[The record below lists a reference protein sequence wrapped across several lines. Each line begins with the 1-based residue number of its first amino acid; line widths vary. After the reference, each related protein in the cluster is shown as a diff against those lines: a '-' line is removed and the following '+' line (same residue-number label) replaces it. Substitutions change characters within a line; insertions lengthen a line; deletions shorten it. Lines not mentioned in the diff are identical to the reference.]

1 MEGTD
6 TMSMINALW
15 PFVLMAGIFY
25 FMLWR
30 LQKKEQQRRQSMLG
44 SLKKGDKVMTIGG
57 IYGIIT
63 KIDGKK
69 VFLEVSEGLIMEFAK
84 NAVSSIDGESN
95 EEN

>member
-30 LQKKEQQRRQSMLG
+30 PQKKEQQRRKSMLG
-44 SLKKGDKVMTIGG
+44 ALKKGDKVINIGG
-57 IYGIIT
+57 I
-63 KIDGKK
+63 
-69 VFLEVSEGLIMEFAK
+69 
-84 NAVSSIDGESN
+84 
-95 EEN
+95 